1 MRARTTKRE
10 SADPLDDQEL
20 QQLIT
25 ERIDEDAVF
34 WTGPDR
40 RRTAIMVEV
49 DEGHVTLTGA
59 VRSAMDRRRADILA
73 RALGAVSVDNRL
85 RIFGEPGEPTA
96 PRLSRSA
103 RPVARDARRERH
115 GARVRTEAAND

>member
-1 MRARTTKRE
+1 MQRARTTKRE
-10 SADPLDDQEL
+10 SADPLEDHEL

-25 ERIDEDAVF
+25 ERIDEDQVF

-49 DEGHVTLTGA
+49 DEGHVTLTGS

-85 RIFGEPGEPTA
+85 RVFGEAGEPA

-103 RPVARDARRERH
+103 RSVATRRLRH